1 MNYRSNPNYS
11 YETAGSSALIPQY
24 RHTTLT
30 LIRGGKDATANF
42 QAQSDDLCQNAAL
55 KRSYRFTIFA
65 AIVVVGVMFAAS
77 LCISDQLV
85 ADRIAA
91 AQLNL
96 RYATTTVQPGDSLWS
111 IAESHQIKGMSTSE
125 TLRLI
130 EQLNNIDAQ
139 SLSVGM
145 NLSVPA

>member
-1 MNYRSNPNYS
+1 MNYRSNTNYS
-11 YETAGSSALIPQY
+11 YETAGSSALTPQY
-24 RHTTLT
+24 RRTTFT
-30 LIRGGKDATANF
+30 LIQGGKDCATNCPSTRTNLH
-42 QAQSDDLCQNAAL
+42 QSTVQQ
-55 KRSYRFTIFA
+55 RSYRFTIFA
-65 AIVVVGVMFAAS
+65 ALVVVAITFAAS
-77 LCISDQLV
+77 LYISDQLD
-85 ADRIAA
+85 ANRIAT

-111 IAESHQIKGMSTSE
+111 ISESHQIKGMSTSE

>member
-1 MNYRSNPNYS
+1 MNYRSNTNYS
-11 YETAGSSALIPQY
+11 YETAGSSALAPQY
-24 RHTTLT
+24 RRTTLT
-30 LIRGGKDATANF
+30 LIQGGKDCVADCQSRSTDLRQNTA
-42 QAQSDDLCQNAAL
+42 D
-55 KRSYRFTIFA
+55 KHSYKFTIIA
-65 AIVVVGVMFAAS
+65 AIVVVGITFAAS
-77 LCISDQLV
+77 LFISDQLI
-85 ADRIAA
+85 ADRIAT
-91 AQLNL
+91 AQANL

-130 EQLNNIDAQ
+130 EQLNNINAQ